1 METWPSQSS
10 SEPDDPRDY
19 LRRVAQLPDD
29 AIELAEAALRLASLD
44 RPQVSLERYRHHLS
58 LLVRDVAEESHCL
71 PREGD
76 TLEARIAALNH
87 VIYARYGYRG
97 DSLHYDDLQNANL
110 MRVIDRRRGLPV
122 SLGILYIHVARAQG
136 WHIAGIHFPAHF
148 MVRLEHQGRRAIV
161 DPFNEGVVR
170 EVSELR
176 EMLKSSHGE
185 GAELT
190 PAHYAPVGNRD
201 VLMRLQS
208 NLKLR
213 LAQADE
219 TARALAVVESML
231 LFAPGE
237 ASLWYDAGAFNAKL
251 GNLRAAIAA
260 LETFL
265 ERAAH
270 YSTKHQAA
278 TLLQQL
284 RARLN

>member
-1 METWPSQSS
+1 METWPSRSS

-19 LRRVAQLPDD
+19 LRRVAQLPDE

-58 LLVRDVAEESHCL
+58 LLVRDVAEESRRL
-71 PREGD
+71 PREAD

-87 VIYARYGYRG
+87 VIYARYSYRG

-201 VLMRLQS
+201 VLMRLQN

-219 TARALAVVESML
+219 TARALAVVETML

-270 YSTKHQAA
+270 DGTKHQAA